1 MLQGSCGVAL
11 GQLLYPVR
19 LDTPEQ
25 LIVVHAKVASVVD
38 ISKGD

>member
-1 MLQGSCGVAL
+1 MLQGSCGVTF
-11 GQLLYPVR
+11 GQLLYLVK

-25 LIVVHAKVASVVD
+25 LIVVHTKVASVVD